1 MGRDADIELSVA
13 GGGVGGG
20 DVRAWGKATARGNF
34 RKLDYKTSEAAQDCC
49 V

>member
-20 DVRAWGKATARGNF
+20 DVSEHGGKPLHVGTLGN
-34 RKLDYKTSEAAQDCC
+34 
-49 V
+49 